1 MTDAQKTWSNARNRL
16 AAAITSL
23 GFPEELADLLARELK
38 SPGAIDRMTS
48 WLYRVR
54 PRSLETI
61 ADEMLAIRADLD
73 AWIEKKESQ
82 AAQAGIT
89 AWLNSEERL
98 SAGDQD

>member
-1 MTDAQKTWSNARNRL
+1 MTEAQGKWSAARKRL
-16 AAAITSL
+16 AAALTSL
-23 GFPEELADLLARELK
+23 GFPEELADLLAKELR

-48 WLYRVR
+48 WLDHVR

-61 ADEMLAIRADLD
+61 ADEMLAIRADFD

-89 AWLNSEERL
+89 EWLNSEERI
-98 SAGDQD
+98 SADEQD

>member
-1 MTDAQKTWSNARNRL
+1 MTEAQEKWSAARKHL
-16 AAAITSL
+16 AAALTSL
-23 GFPEELADLLARELK
+23 GFPEELADLLAKELK

-48 WLYRVR
+48 WLYHVR

-89 AWLNSEERL
+89 AWLNSEERI
-98 SAGDQD
+98 SADEQD